1 MSISSFINSS
11 GTTNPFWI
19 AKTVVWMRSPTSNLV
34 QDTIGRNLDEKLYLV
49 SRPINFACL
58 PASSGVL

>member
-19 AKTVVWMRSPTSNLV
+19 AKTVVWVRSRTSSFV
-34 QDTIGRNLDEKLYLV
+34 EDSMGRNLDEKLSLV